1 MAGVGF
7 RLTKYFT
14 EKDFY
19 KNLKGSLYSI
29 IISSGPWLISVLTI
43 ALLSLFARKN
53 LVDNEIL
60 VFRSIINYSFAFS
73 LILFGLVE
81 LPLTRYL
88 ADKLYNKDKS
98 AFRNVFLIVAIL
110 FLILCTVFGFIFYSF
125 FDWGW
130 DLIFLC
136 IGLLVSIILTWHA
149 MIFLSAAKHFHQ
161 IVVSF
166 ALGALSS
173 IVFGITFGYFYGL
186 MGYVGGYTLGQ
197 VILCVFLI
205 RNLFHEFEE
214 YNYIVYDVVDYFYR
228 YRGMMVIGFFYY
240 LGIWSD
246 KIVFWFS
253 DQGTHVEGLFY
264 TSQSYDTAI
273 FLSYLSIVPSLA
285 VFLVNVETKFYIN
298 YAYYFRSIE
307 NKNDLRFI
315 DSAARDII
323 ESFQHTF
330 GSMIK
335 LQTFITLSLWAFAS
349 SILAWLYL
357 PQTLVPIFK
366 YGLVGS
372 FFQVLFLVLN
382 IILLYFKE
390 SRKVMI
396 NYSIF
401 MLTNFLF
408 TFCLIYF
415 SGSLKYHGLGYM
427 MSAFVTFLFSFVSL
441 NKTLKHLN
449 YITFMRQPIYHH
461 AEVESL

>member
-29 IISSGPWLISVLTI
+29 IISSGPWLISVITI
-43 ALLSLFARKN
+43 AALSIFARQN
-53 LVDNEIL
+53 LGDKEIL

-73 LILFGLVE
+73 LILFGLIE

-88 ADKLYNKDKS
+88 ADKLYINDQS
-98 AFRNVFLIVAIL
+98 SFRNVYLIVAMI
-110 FLILCTVFGFIFYSF
+110 FIVLCSLGGFTFYSF
-125 FDWGW
+125 FDWGL
-130 DLIFLC
+130 DLIILC
-136 IGLLVSIILTWHA
+136 VGLLVSIILTWHS

-173 IVFGITFGYFYGL
+173 IVFGYAFGFYFGL
-186 MGYVGGYTLGQ
+186 VGYIGGYALGQ
-197 VILCVFLI
+197 VMLTIFLA
-205 RNLFHEFEE
+205 RNLFVEFPD
-214 YNYIVYDVVDYFYR
+214 YNYITLDVIEYFFR
-228 YRGMMVIGFFYY
+228 YKNMVFVGFFYY
-240 LGIWSD
+240 LGIWVD
-246 KIVFWFS
+246 KFIFWFS

-285 VFLVNVETKFYIN
+285 VFLVNVETSFYLK
-298 YAYYFRSIE
+298 YAYFFRSIQ

-315 DSAARDII
+315 ESAARDII
-323 ESFQHTF
+323 ESFRHTF

-335 LQTFITLSLWAFAS
+335 IQAFITITLWLFADQMMQF
-349 SILAWLYL
+349 LYL

-366 YGLVGS
+366 YGLLGS

-390 SRKVMI
+390 SKKVLQ
-396 NYSIF
+396 NYTFFMVLNFSLTLIFLYIEDSIRF
-401 MLTNFLF
+401 
-408 TFCLIYF
+408 
-415 SGSLKYHGLGYM
+415 HGLGYL
-427 MSAFVTFLFSFVSL
+427 MSSFFTFMISFLSL
-441 NKTLKHLN
+441 NHTLKNLN
-449 YITFMRQPIYHH
+449 YITFMRQPILQQV
-461 AEVESL
+461 EVENI